1 MHHLST
7 AERQTPSTEVV
18 LSGSNGSGEALRFHS
33 NRNYLA
39 RAINLGFREF
49 YLYGTEVPVHGRD
62 ANRVY
67 VWAVLGEDGVIK
79 LSKDAIRIES
89 SDASQQPS
97 ADSKPRTMRIKKP

>member
-1 MHHLST
+1 MHHLG
-7 AERQTPSTEVV
+7 AGERQTPSTEVV
-18 LSGSNGSGEALRFHS
+18 LSRSNGSGEALRFHN

-39 RAINLGFREF
+39 RPINLRFREF
-49 YLYGTEVPVHGRD
+49 YLYGTEVPIRGRD
-62 ANRVY
+62 ANRVC

-97 ADSKPRTMRIKKP
+97 VDSKPRTMRIKKP